1 MIRDTTRPIAI
12 PRELHAMA
20 ARSVEQAKL
29 AFNNYTQAAE
39 EAVSTFEQ
47 RVDANQANAQSIRK
61 KAMRFAERNVFSAF
75 DFVQELVRA
84 KDINELIGL
93 QSEFLQLQMQ
103 VLGEQVKELGEA
115 ATMSVMEGA
124 KGLGESATKAAV
136 KNVKNLGEA
145 AATAG
150 VVPENVED
158 LGEVAEAA

>member
-12 PRELHAMA
+12 PRELRAMA

-29 AFNNYTQAAE
+29 SFSNYTQAAE

-47 RVDANQANAQSIRK
+47 WVDANQANAQNIRK

-93 QSEFLQLQMQ
+93 QSEFLQLQVQ

-115 ATMSVMEGA
+115 ATVSVMEGA

-136 KNVKNLGEA
+136 KNVKDLGEA
-145 AATAG
+145 TAKAG
-150 VVPENVED
+150 IVLENVQD